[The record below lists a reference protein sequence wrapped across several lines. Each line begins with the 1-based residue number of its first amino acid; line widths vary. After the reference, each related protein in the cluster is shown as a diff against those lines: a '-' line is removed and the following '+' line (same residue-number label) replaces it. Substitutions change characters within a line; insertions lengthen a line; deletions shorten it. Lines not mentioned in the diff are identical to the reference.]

1 MTIVSFEKE
10 LVRLKQQEL
19 NLLNNIQIL
28 EQKPQSPSAKQVS
41 TEANNSQKSVETL
54 KSECSTYKFRL
65 SEQDELIKSLRRDLA
80 GASAKLSDTH
90 GEMTDKQKRELE
102 KNRQL
107 ILDQQKELSVTRA
120 QLAKLS
126 EIVEKQTKQLDSVN
140 PELKYLNF
148 QFFYFQIFK

>member
-19 NLLNNIQIL
+19 NLLNKIEII
-28 EQKPQSPSAKQVS
+28 ERKPQSPLAKEVS
-41 TEANNSQKSVETL
+41 IVGSNSQKSVDAL
-54 KSECSTYKFRL
+54 KSECSTYKLRL
-65 SEQDELIKSLRRDLA
+65 NEQDELIKSLRRDLA

-90 GEMTDKQKRELE
+90 GEMTEKQKRELE

-107 ILDQQKELSVTRA
+107 ILDQQKELGVTRA

-140 PELKYLNF
+140 PELK
-148 QFFYFQIFK
+148 